1 MKVSGIRGTLD
12 VLVLKALSWTPLH
25 AFEIIAW
32 LGEQSDGRLDVDGP
46 ALIQA
51 LHRMEEKKLVA
62 GEWGTRKNSRR
73 ARADADAELDAFIDA
88 QTEHLVSRGVPFS
101 AAREDALRSLCPRDA
116 RPGRR
121 DRAGGLDSRAPSRTR
136 RPTEDIEDGLS
147 PRFP

>member
-1 MKVSGIRGTLD
+1 VALIRGTLD

-62 GEWGTRKNSRR
+62 GEWGTSKNSRR
-73 ARADADAELDAFIDA
+73 ARYYRMTPAGRAHLRAE
-88 QTEHLVSRGVPFS
+88 S
-101 AAREDALRSLCPRDA
+101 AKLAEDTDTLMTILSAKRS
-116 RPGRR
+116 
-121 DRAGGLDSRAPSRTR
+121 
-136 RPTEDIEDGLS
+136 
-147 PRFP
+147 